1 MDRDTARKLI
11 AIVFSNKKNSDK
23 CTKQDFV
30 TFLSFK
36 RSLLKPDAVE
46 RFINESVSEGLI
58 YENNGEFSPAFSP
71 AGIIVPL
78 DFSVNADELFSSSR
92 DKPIVDR
99 LLDAIAASGK
109 LTKKEAI
116 ARSKEITDKIKL
128 INFDL
133 ALMAVMSD
141 EDIDLKPFTKEMM
154 ETYLKQKN

>member
-1 MDRDTARKLI
+1 MDKDTARKLI
-11 AIVFSNKKNSDK
+11 AIVFSNKKNSER

-36 RSLLKPDAVE
+36 RSLLKPDVVEKFIVEAV
-46 RFINESVSEGLI
+46 NEGLL
-58 YENNGEFSPAFSP
+58 YESDKEYTPAFSP

-78 DFSVNADELFSSSR
+78 DFSVNVDELFSSSR

-116 ARSKEITDKIKL
+116 ARSKEVTDKIKL

-141 EDIDLKPFTKEMM
+141 EDIDLRPFTKEML
-154 ETYLKQKN
+154 ETYLKLKN